1 MKSCILIMLLLISIS
16 LHGQE
21 SVPATPKRELYRI
34 HLFKAAPGKLPDLI
48 ATYLNPPPGVHKP
61 SVFRHESGDDWD
73 LLVVYPQGEKAELP
87 AEPNFPEPI
96 AKYRERIMSDYIWH
110 TDTYAFG
117 PPLAE
122 VQKALAVTGNAQ
134 KDGTT
139 SGGLYLVE
147 DYTALNG
154 HLRPLEK
161 VIDREMASA
170 RATGMVKFEHSQGF
184 GWDFLVIFRYS
195 GWQEYA
201 SAETDPRQDD
211 MARKQGFKDS
221 AAIGLE
227 LREHIVS
234 HHDTFLGRLQ

>member
-1 MKSCILIMLLLISIS
+1 MKNTLFAIVLFTS
-16 LHGQE
+16 LASFAQT
-21 SVPATPKRELYRI
+21 PTTTPKRELYRI

-61 SVFRHESGDDWD
+61 LTFRHESGDDWD
-73 LLVVYPQGEKAELP
+73 LLVIYPQGEKAELP
-87 AEPNFPEPI
+87 ADPQFPEPI

-117 PPLAE
+117 PPLVE

-134 KDGTT
+134 KDAI

-161 VIDREMASA
+161 VIDREIASA
-170 RATGMVKFEHSQGF
+170 RSTGIVKFEHSQGF
-184 GWDFLVIFRYS
+184 GWDFLVIFRYAN
-195 GWQEYA
+195 WQEYA
-201 SAETDPRQDD
+201 AAETDSRQDE
-211 MARKQGFKDS
+211 MARNQGFADS

-234 HHDTFLGRLQ
+234 HHDTFISRLQ